1 MWREA
6 EVEIRRDLNP
16 AAIGPFEY
24 ANSENGIL
32 LNHGYIDMRG
42 QSIGD
47 ARMLVDREAELL
59 SDMETANEDTLGDLI
74 DDFHLSE
81 FELAMFDIG
90 TGACVYALSAAG
102 AAPISS
108 CNGGMLGNM
117 EHASDVPHILFSIA
131 PELLG
136 PILIAAE
143 AVDVGLINNDGHV
156 EVFANRLPDLNT
168 FADRLLI
175 ELERDP
181 AMH

>member
-1 MWREA
+1 MWQEA

-24 ANSENGIL
+24 ADARNGIL

-42 QSIGD
+42 QSVGD
-47 ARMLVDREAELL
+47 ARLLVDHEAELL
-59 SDMETANEDTLGDLI
+59 HDIEAADDDMLGDLI

-108 CNGGMLGNM
+108 CNGGLLGDM
-117 EHASDVPHILFSIA
+117 EHASDVPHILFSID
-131 PELLG
+131 PEFLG
-136 PILIAAE
+136 PILLAAE
-143 AVDVGLINNDGHV
+143 AADVGLTNNDGHV
-156 EVFANRLPDLNT
+156 EVFAKRLPELNR
-168 FADRLLI
+168 FADRLVI
-175 ELERDP
+175 ELERDEVT
-181 AMH
+181 H